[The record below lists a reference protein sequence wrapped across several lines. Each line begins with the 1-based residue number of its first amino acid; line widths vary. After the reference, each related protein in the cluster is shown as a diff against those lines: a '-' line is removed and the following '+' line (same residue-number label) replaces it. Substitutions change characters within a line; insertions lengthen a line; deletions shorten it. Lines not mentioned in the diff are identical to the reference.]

1 MSSTDARARPVSA
14 ADRRRPKEFPVAIG
28 PASYLRVV
36 AEICRLGSKDHV
48 LPTYLIDVRNP
59 QALRHHGRSAPT
71 ICRFE
76 VIASIFVASAL
87 SPTCPDR

>member
-59 QALRHHGRSAPT
+59 QDAPPPWS
-71 ICRFE
+71 
-76 VIASIFVASAL
+76 VGPHNMSL
-87 SPTCPDR
+87 